1 MKRHLVALVV
11 VVAVGIGL
19 VDPYACVQY
28 SSGGSLKRTAPAA
41 ERARV
46 LSAAR
51 RAVALLPMPRGYSLD
66 RASVTSDADRSGTWD
81 DTRGGW
87 SAPVGARAERVYE
100 PAGGDAADAPPSF
113 EERVFVNA
121 EVSLPTGLASEAGAT
136 RSYPVPGAA
145 AALVTMAGT
154 ERAAHAG
161 QESRG
166 GRVALPLPPGRA
178 AMAPAILRV
187 VLADP
192 ALERA
197 YREAADSGR
206 LAPPGRRPPA
216 RAGNVETLVV
226 ELYGGRRDV
235 EAMARRIPVAALRRL
250 LDR

>member
-1 MKRHLVALVV
+1 MKRNALAFLIAVAALV
-11 VVAVGIGL
+11 GL
-19 VDPYACVQY
+19 VDPYACLQY

-51 RAVALLPMPRGYSLD
+51 RAIALLPMPRGYSLD
-66 RASVTSDADRSGTWD
+66 RSSVTSEADRSGTWD
-81 DTRGGW
+81 DARGGW

-121 EVSLPTGLASEAGAT
+121 EVALPTGLASEAGAT
-136 RSYPVPGAA
+136 RAFPVPGAA

-154 ERAAHAG
+154 ERATRAG
-161 QESRG
+161 GESRG
-166 GRVALPLPPGRA
+166 GRLALPLPPGRA
-178 AMAPAILRV
+178 ATAPAILRV
-187 VLADP
+187 LLADA

-206 LAPPGRRPPA
+206 LARPTRRPPA
-216 RAGNVETLVV
+216 RAGSVETLVV

>member
-1 MKRHLVALVV
+1 MKRHVLALLVLA
-11 VVAVGIGL
+11 AVGIGL

-41 ERARV
+41 ERTRV

-51 RAVALLPMPRGYSLD
+51 RAIALLPMPRGYSLD
-66 RASVTSDADRSGTWD
+66 RGSVTSDADRSGAWD
-81 DTRGGW
+81 DARGGW
-87 SAPVGARAERVYE
+87 SAPVSARAERVYD
-100 PAGGDAADAPPSF
+100 PAGGDAADAPPPF

-121 EVSLPTGLASEAGAT
+121 EVALPTGLASEAGAT
-136 RSYPVPGAA
+136 RAFPVPGAA

-154 ERAAHAG
+154 ERAKGA
-161 QESRG
+161 RG
-166 GRVALPLPPGRA
+166 GRMALPLPAGRA
-178 AMAPAILRV
+178 AVAPAILRV
-187 VLADP
+187 LLADP

-206 LAPPGRRPPA
+206 LARPARRLPA
-216 RAGNVETLVV
+216 RAGTVETLVV

>member
-28 SSGGSLKRTAPAA
+28 SAGGSLKRNAPAA

-51 RAVALLPMPRGYSLD
+51 RAIALLPMPHGYSLD
-66 RASVTSDADRSGTWD
+66 RASVTSEADRSGTWD
-81 DTRGGW
+81 DARGGW
-87 SAPVGARAERVYE
+87 SAPLAARAERVYG

-113 EERVFVNA
+113 EQRVFVNA
-121 EVSLPTGLASEAGAT
+121 EVALPTGLASEAGAT
-136 RSYPVPGAA
+136 RAFLVPGAA
-145 AALVTMAGT
+145 AALLTMAGT
-154 ERAAHAG
+154 ERAAPAG
-161 QESRG
+161 RESRG
-166 GRVALPLPPGRA
+166 GRLALPLPPGRA
-178 AMAPAILRV
+178 AVAPAILRV
-187 VLADP
+187 LIADA

-197 YREAADSGR
+197 YRDAADSGR
-206 LAPPGRRPPA
+206 LARPARRPPS
-216 RAGNVETLVV
+216 RAGTVETLIV